1 MHIEEKGLIH
11 DVEETFIYVTDLYN
25 RFSCTEEVD
34 IN

>member
-11 DVEETFIYVTDLYN
+11 DAEEAFRHVTDLYN